1 MSEVQASA
9 DRIRDA
15 MALQAQTVTAIT
27 AAVDETALAADS
39 MSDTISAIREDS
51 HAVAGEIDSLE
62 HAFGDI
68 DARLAQLSDAAT
80 SFSANVAA

>member
-1 MSEVQASA
+1 
-9 DRIRDA
+9 
-15 MALQAQTVTAIT
+15 
-27 AAVDETALAADS
+27 